1 MPSASP
7 VPASV
12 RPHTP
17 RPRDPWVDNAKA
29 VLVVLV
35 VVGHFIPLLPRNDA
49 AGHVYD
55 FLYLWHMPAF
65 VLVSGWMSRRASWS
79 RQHLT
84 QLVTLFVVPYLVLST
99 LMGWVRVDVAEEVP
113 DLEALQPWWLEPSW
127 PFWYL
132 VAMVV
137 WRLATPVLRAHWLW
151 LPVAVGASLVS
162 GQWDL
167 PWLDLNR
174 ILGFLPF
181 FVLGLHLPR
190 WHEAAMRRREAVPVA
205 LSVMAGLW
213 WLAGDLDRWFG
224 TEWLYYRSSYAE
236 MGVETG
242 DGTVLR
248 LALLAVGLA
257 GASAALALVPRGRHA
272 YTAMGAWTMVVYLLH
287 GFVKQLATALDAAR
301 WLPDG
306 EWAQVGWVVAGG
318 VAVGVLLG
326 WPPVARRLEW
336 LVDPVATVRFLSTRM
351 RTVRTAPS
359 PAPRTRAAPSADSCP
374 SELPRRGSARPHRG
388 GRDTRERAHR
398 APDGGARQSAGPRAS
413 R

>member
-1 MPSASP
+1 
-7 VPASV
+7 
-12 RPHTP
+12 
-17 RPRDPWVDNAKA
+17 
-29 VLVVLV
+29 
-35 VVGHFIPLLPRNDA
+35 
-49 AGHVYD
+49 
-55 FLYLWHMPAF
+55 
-65 VLVSGWMSRRASWS
+65 
-79 RQHLT
+79 T

-213 WLAGDLDRWFG
+213 WLAGDLERWFC
-224 TEWLYYRSSYAE
+224 TEW
-236 MGVETG
+236 
-242 DGTVLR
+242 
-248 LALLAVGLA
+248 
-257 GASAALALVPRGRHA
+257 
-272 YTAMGAWTMVVYLLH
+272 
-287 GFVKQLATALDAAR
+287 
-301 WLPDG
+301 
-306 EWAQVGWVVAGG
+306 
-318 VAVGVLLG
+318 
-326 WPPVARRLEW
+326 
-336 LVDPVATVRFLSTRM
+336 
-351 RTVRTAPS
+351 
-359 PAPRTRAAPSADSCP
+359 
-374 SELPRRGSARPHRG
+374 
-388 GRDTRERAHR
+388 
-398 APDGGARQSAGPRAS
+398 
-413 R
+413 